1 MPNDERQ
8 VDVAVVGAGLA
19 GLTAAR
25 AIAAAGA
32 SAVVLEARDRVGG
45 RVLNEAIG
53 NDKVVEM
60 GGQWIGPTQDRMYA
74 LAEELGINTFPTY
87 FTGDTIAVLEGKRYR
102 FTGEMPRLNPVAMA
116 DVAQAVFRLERLARR
131 IPLEEPWRAPGA
143 GSQDATTFDT
153 WIRRNLRTRRARAL
167 LHLFLTITFAT
178 EPAMFSFLHGLFYFR
193 SGTSFDILMR
203 ISGGAQQDRF
213 VGGSQLMAVRL
224 AEPLGDAV
232 ILNAPVRRIEQTGK
246 GVVIGSDRGAVQAR
260 RAIVAIPPALAGRID
275 YAPALPG
282 RRDQLTQRL
291 PQGSAIKVQTVY
303 DEPFW
308 RAEGLSGTAFHTAL
322 PVSVTVDN
330 SPPDG
335 TPGVLVGFIEGH
347 HARRLGEADAP
358 DRRRVILDAL
368 AGHFGQRAASP
379 RQYFEKD
386 WTAEEWTRGCYGAH
400 FPPGVWTQYGSALRA
415 PVGRIHWAGTETSPI
430 WNGYMEGAVRS
441 GERAAQEVI
450 TAGA

>member
-131 IPLEEPWRAPGA
+131 IPVEQPWRAPRA
-143 GSQDATTFDT
+143 AFLDAETLDT
-153 WIRRNLRTRRARAL
+153 WIRRNVRTRTARAL
-167 LHLFLTITFAT
+167 LHLFMTLTFAS
-178 EPAMFSFLHGLFYFR
+178 EPATFSLLHALFYFR
-193 SGTSFDILMR
+193 SGTSFDIITR

-213 VGGSQLMAVRL
+213 VGGSQLVALRL
-224 AEPLGDAV
+224 AERLGDAV
-232 ILNAPVRRIEQTGK
+232 LLNAPVRRVEQMSSHVLIT
-246 GVVIGSDRGAVQAR
+246 SDSGTVHAR
-260 RAIVAIPPALAGRID
+260 LAIVAIPPTLAARID

-291 PQGSAIKVQTVY
+291 PQGSVIKVQAIY

-308 RAEGLSGTAFHTAL
+308 RADGLTGAAFHAGL
-322 PVSVTVDN
+322 PVSVTIDN
-330 SPPDG
+330 SPPEG
-335 TPGVLVGFIEGH
+335 TPGALVGFIEGH
-347 HARRLGEADAP
+347 HARRLGEADAAE
-358 DRRRVILDAL
+358 RRRVVLDSFVR
-368 AGHFGQRAASP
+368 HFGKRAASP
-379 RQYFEKD
+379 RLYLEKD

-400 FPPGVWTQYGSALRA
+400 FPPGVWTAYGPALRA
-415 PVGRIHWAGTETSPI
+415 PVGRIHWAGTETSAI

-441 GERAAQEVI
+441 GDRAAGE
-450 TAGA
+450 ALAALG